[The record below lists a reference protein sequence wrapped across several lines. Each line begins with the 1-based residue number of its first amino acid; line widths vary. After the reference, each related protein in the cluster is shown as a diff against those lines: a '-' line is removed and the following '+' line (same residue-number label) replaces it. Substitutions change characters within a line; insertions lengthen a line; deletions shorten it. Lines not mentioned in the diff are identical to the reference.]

1 MSQQEKTH
9 KPYERARA
17 TEARLHDH
25 IVRALQDIGLDDDT
39 INDLM
44 ARYEEMAFEPS
55 QPASSA
61 DLYRCDERD
70 TPEYVPLG

>member
-1 MSQQEKTH
+1 MSQQEIIH
-9 KPYERARA
+9 KPFERARA

-25 IVRALQDIGLDDDT
+25 IVQALQGIGLDDDT

-44 ARYEEMAFEPS
+44 ARYEEIAFEPS

-61 DLYRCDERD
+61 DLYHCDERN